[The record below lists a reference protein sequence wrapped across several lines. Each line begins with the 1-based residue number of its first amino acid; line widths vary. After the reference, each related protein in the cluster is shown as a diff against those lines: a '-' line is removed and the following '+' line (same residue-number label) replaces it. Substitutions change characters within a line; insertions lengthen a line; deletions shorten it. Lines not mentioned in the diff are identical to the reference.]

1 MRKGIPPIVEA
12 ALLGA
17 KRASHDRAA
26 EVSAWVAAM
35 CRFGTGDPMLKRRIW
50 PVWTRLARDR
60 RGNILIFAAIGLAV
74 MIGAAGLGVE
84 VASWYAQKRAMQNAA
99 DLAADG
105 AILSLKSN
113 LSSASGTTDGYA
125 RVEAKTAAALHS
137 YRDGS
142 AGTTVTVNIPP
153 LNGSYTGASYNHKA
167 VEVIV
172 TKPASLLFASL
183 FLPSAP
189 TVAARSVAV
198 IAPGGGD
205 CMLATSRTASQAIAV
220 IGNATVNIA
229 CGVADNS
236 NASDALYL
244 QGNGTLITSS
254 SVTVNGQFSATGR
267 AYTLSY
273 GSSDI
278 GNGTVTTD
286 PYASTQFPSLNPSC
300 SNCTRVS
307 KSSLTPLTATSGT
320 ITGGG
325 VYTGGLTVSGTLNLN
340 NGIYYI
346 DGGDLTVKN
355 ATLNTSNATIILT
368 CSTGSS
374 SIGTF
379 QVQANGNISLVAPSS
394 STSAT
399 QGMAII
405 QDPSVSPG

>member
-172 TKPASLLFASL
+172 SKPASLLFSSL

-189 TVAARSVAV
+189 TVNARSVAV
-198 IAPGGGD
+198 ISVSGND
-205 CMLATSRTASQAIAV
+205 CML
-220 IGNATVNIA
+220 
-229 CGVADNS
+229 
-236 NASDALYL
+236 
-244 QGNGTLITSS
+244 
-254 SVTVNGQFSATGR
+254 
-267 AYTLSY
+267 
-273 GSSDI
+273 
-278 GNGTVTTD
+278 TTD
-286 PYASTQFPSLNPSC
+286 PSSAKSAYFQGSFSINVPCGLADMSTSPNAIMTTGGAGNLTASTV
-300 SNCTRVS
+300 R
-307 KSSLTPLTATSGT
+307 TAGGISDPGGT
-320 ITGGG
+320 IHATEITGD
-325 VYTGGLTVSGTLNLN
+325 N
-340 NGIYYI
+340 
-346 DGGDLTVKN
+346 
-355 ATLNTSNATIILT
+355 
-368 CSTGSS
+368 
-374 SIGTF
+374 SI
-379 QVQANGNISLVAPSS
+379 S
-394 STSAT
+394 
-399 QGMAII
+399 
-405 QDPSVSPG
+405 DPYAGR